1 MNEEKKPLFSVK
13 SIVFIGV
20 FAAVTAV
27 LAQISIPTPWQIA
40 FTLQTFAV
48 ALAGFCLGK
57 FRGTLS
63 IFIYILLGIVGVPVF
78 TGFNAGFA
86 AIAGPTGGYIWGFLF
101 LGFAC
106 GMIDLVEKKWL
117 AILFG
122 IVGLCICYLCGTIQ
136 FAKITSRTF
145 TEAFMLAVVP
155 YIVKDVASIAVA
167 YGLSIPI
174 RKVMNLEGVSVKKS
188 AN

>member
-63 IFIYILLGIVGVPVF
+63 IFVYILLGIVGVPE
-78 TGFNAGFA
+78 
-86 AIAGPTGGYIWGFLF
+86 LF
-101 LGFAC
+101 SLRRSLPGHLWRHLC
-106 GMIDLVEKKWL
+106 LR
-117 AILFG
+117 LFR
-122 IVGLCICYLCGTIQ
+122 I
-136 FAKITSRTF
+136 S
-145 TEAFMLAVVP
+145 
-155 YIVKDVASIAVA
+155 
-167 YGLSIPI
+167 
-174 RKVMNLEGVSVKKS
+174 
-188 AN
+188 